1 MSNNLAFIVW
11 FTNLSIKLC
20 LLQNLMLKNIKYI
33 RQTINNII
41 CKFNNISSITIYFR

>member
-20 LLQNLMLKNIKYI
+20 QLQNLMLKNIKYL
-33 RQTINNII
+33 
-41 CKFNNISSITIYFR
+41 KSIYEYYHMQI